1 VRLPACTQTQVVRCC
16 GRGGRRLCSVFQDA
30 ARKLGNS
37 AVVVAVL
44 ILYWVHTSTSG
55 GTSTQCIPS
64 LDTDG
69 LCLSVSATQAW
80 QCLCDA
86 GLAHKVLALTLALPQ
101 CPQPL
106 QCCVHQQR
114 RAMVCV
120 TGGPSA
126 GCPYAGS
133 SALAAGTAS
142 APRRAHWTSGRG
154 GCGQH
159 TCPPTVQSTYR
170 TPLPASGRCCSR
182 CPCVCGA

>member
-1 VRLPACTQTQVVRCC
+1 MRLPACTQTQVVRCC

-133 SALAAGTAS
+133 SALAAGTTS
-142 APRRAHWTSGRG
+142 APR
-154 GCGQH
+154 
-159 TCPPTVQSTYR
+159 
-170 TPLPASGRCCSR
+170 
-182 CPCVCGA
+182 